1 VAEIKIEPKRRVN
14 VLPWILGLIL
24 LALVIL
30 GAASAAHRHAAAPV
44 HRSGGAA
51 AADTQWDNIPPKLR
65 QYA

>member
-1 VAEIKIEPKRRVN
+1 MAEIKIERKRRSS
-14 VLPWILGLIL
+14 VLPWIVGLVL

-30 GAASAAHRHAAAPV
+30 GAASAARRHAVPPV
-44 HRSGGAA
+44 HRPGGAA